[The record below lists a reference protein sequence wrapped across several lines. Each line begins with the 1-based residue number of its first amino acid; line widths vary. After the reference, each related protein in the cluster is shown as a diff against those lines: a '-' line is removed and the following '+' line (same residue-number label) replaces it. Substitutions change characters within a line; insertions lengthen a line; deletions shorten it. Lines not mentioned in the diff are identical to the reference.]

1 MLSPHWL
8 KVDKSACEFINLQI
22 RLNDSRGHYLRRSE
36 SEQCRFII
44 GLIPFRSADS
54 TAFPRAICQL
64 AGPGVEIHIIVVS
77 VDIILAHG
85 ENLWGCSLAPMGT
98 DGNALDLWEC
108 SMAPMGS

>member
-22 RLNDSRGHYLRRSE
+22 RRNDSRRHYLRRPE
-36 SEQCRFII
+36 PEQCSFII

-64 AGPGVEIHIIVVS
+64 AGPGAEIHIIVVS

-85 ENLWGCSLAPMGT
+85 ENLWGCSLDRVIT
-98 DGNALDLWEC
+98 KRQDID
-108 SMAPMGS
+108 